1 MCIDEPFEPTCKRH
15 FNIDELIEQGMKAKL
30 MDELTVKLVCLK
42 ARELLIKE
50 DNVVKVKYP
59 INYKINLCN
68 Y

>member
-50 DNVVKVKYP
+50 DNVVKVK
-59 INYKINLCN
+59 
-68 Y
+68 